1 MTDVNVQQILTEQN
15 DEIEIE
21 IENEIEPYEHIKER
35 KVVIQPYDYAVRT
48 LVDMIIEG
56 DLILEP
62 DYQRKYQWDDIKAS
76 RFIESIALNIPV
88 PVVYLAEEKDGTF
101 SVIDGQQRLTSLFR
115 FIKANEIEN
124 LFPDS
129 GLMPLKLTGLKII
142 SEINGKEYLELDRVL
157 RSNIAKRAIRCIVV
171 LNESDEAL
179 KFEVFERLNTG
190 VHRSDQEVR
199 NCVYRGSYN
208 ELLKKLAQYDKFV
221 ELISLPEQD
230 AKSMK
235 AVELVLRFLA
245 YRELSASSDYSDN
258 YSEYLNLHMEENR
271 EISTA
276 RAESVTSLF
285 MELLT

>member
-1 MTDVNVQQILTEQN
+1 
-15 DEIEIE
+15 
-21 IENEIEPYEHIKER
+21 
-35 KVVIQPYDYAVRT
+35 
-48 LVDMIIEG
+48 
-56 DLILEP
+56 
-62 DYQRKYQWDDIKAS
+62 
-76 RFIESIALNIPV
+76 
-88 PVVYLAEEKDGTF
+88 
-101 SVIDGQQRLTSLFR
+101 
-115 FIKANEIEN
+115 
-124 LFPDS
+124 
-129 GLMPLKLTGLKII
+129 
-142 SEINGKEYLELDRVL
+142 
-157 RSNIAKRAIRCIVV
+157 IAKRAIRCIVV

-190 VHRSDQEVR
+190 SASLSDQEVR

-285 MELLT
+285 YGTVD

>member
-1 MTDVNVQQILTEQN
+1 M
-15 DEIEIE
+15 
-21 IENEIEPYEHIKER
+21 
-35 KVVIQPYDYAVRT
+35 
-48 LVDMIIEG
+48 
-56 DLILEP
+56 
-62 DYQRKYQWDDIKAS
+62 
-76 RFIESIALNIPV
+76 

-190 VHRSDQEVR
+190 VHRS
-199 NCVYRGSYN
+199 
-208 ELLKKLAQYDKFV
+208 LIKKFV
-221 ELISLPEQD
+221 IVYIEVVI
-230 AKSMK
+230 M
-235 AVELVLRFLA
+235 
-245 YRELSASSDYSDN
+245 N
-258 YSEYLNLHMEENR
+258 Y
-271 EISTA
+271 
-276 RAESVTSLF
+276 
-285 MELLT
+285 